1 MRNSSSALLDL
12 RTACCA
18 SSVPVADEELE
29 SPTSCPTVR
38 ATAVERD
45 DHVVGGGGL
54 HGDVV
59 SGCGPGLSNDWRG
72 LRVGSDGPC
81 LRRGVTRSVTQSMAD
96 RRNRAAKE

>member
-1 MRNSSSALLDL
+1 
-12 RTACCA
+12 
-18 SSVPVADEELE
+18 VADEELDVGYLLPHGP
-29 SPTSCPTVR
+29 SDC
-38 ATAVERD
+38 VERD

-59 SGCGPGLSNDWRG
+59 SGCDPELSNDWRG
-72 LRVGSDGPC
+72 ARVGPDGPC